1 MVIFLTSSFVEYQ
14 PKKYEPKPVD
24 ASNGFVDNLKR
35 YWPDHARF
43 LVFACDP
50 SDAGVSDHVT
60 DEMRDAFSLAGFFI
74 EEIRCFDD
82 RAIRAYQKKA
92 GCSEADAAGNALKDA
107 LQWAD
112 VFYLAGGHAPTE
124 NAFMKRCGL
133 KELINDREIF
143 DGIFIG
149 LSAGAVNAAENVYL
163 PPELPGEAADPDFVK
178 FTDGLGLTGINIMPH
193 IEYEKTVI
201 LDGMKLVDEILA
213 QDSRGREIYMIPD
226 GAYFIIRNGVTEFF
240 GEGEIMEDGLCIGV
254 PLVASL
260 PLIITLYRW
269 RNRTRRCPRC
279 NARMRKLDE
288 ASDNA
293 YLTEAQ
299 DLEERLDSVDY
310 DVWLCPECGETDIY
324 PFVKRGSAYK
334 ECPVCHARTERH
346 TSTRVLRQPTTLR
359 EGIAQKTYAC
369 RHCGNIRTEDHA
381 IPKLPPVVVAPI
393 GGGRSGGGGGFGGGS
408 FGGGFGGGSTGG
420 GGASGGW

>member
-1 MVIFLTSSFVEYQ
+1 M
-14 PKKYEPKPVD
+14 
-24 ASNGFVDNLKR
+24 KR
-35 YWPDHARF
+35 LISYLFA
-43 LVFACDP
+43 LVVALAAA
-50 SDAGVSDHVT
+50 AGVYKVEDLPNVQIADRTKHLVNPDGIVSPAGQARIDSLLLDTRRQTSAEVVAVIVDDIDPDADIDTYATELFTRWGIGKSDKDNGILLLVAKDRRKAVIRTGYGAEGVMPDIISGRILYDTMFPRFKAGDYEGGLIAGVERIHDVVT
-60 DEMRDAFSLAGFFI
+60 DPAVRDELMSAESDKHSGDSGGDTIFNFYLGICSLVALALLIAFLASVAKVRGKT
-74 EEIRCFDD
+74 D
-82 RAIRAYQKKA
+82 YQKYV
-92 GCSEADAAGNALKDA
+92 ALEP
-107 LQWAD
+107 
-112 VFYLAGGHAPTE
+112 LAP
-124 NAFMKRCGL
+124 L
-133 KELINDREIF
+133 SLI
-143 DGIFIG
+143 
-149 LSAGAVNAAENVYL
+149 
-163 PPELPGEAADPDFVK
+163 
-178 FTDGLGLTGINIMPH
+178 LT
-193 IEYEKTVI
+193 
-201 LDGMKLVDEILA
+201 
-213 QDSRGREIYMIPD
+213 
-226 GAYFIIRNGVTEFF
+226 F
-240 GEGEIMEDGLCIGV
+240 LCIGI

-269 RNRTRRCPRC
+269 RNRARRCPRC

-346 TSTRVLRQPTTLR
+346 TSTRVLRQPTTAR

-381 IPKLPPVVVAPI
+381 IPKLPPVVVVP
-393 GGGRSGGGGGFGGGS
+393 GGSGRSGGGGFGGGS

>member
-1 MVIFLTSSFVEYQ
+1 MKRLISYILTAVVALSAAAGVYKVDDLPNVQLADHTKHLVNPDGIVSPAGQARIDSLLLDARRKTSAEIVAVIVDDIDPDTDIDTYATELFTRWGIGKSDKDNGILLLVAKDRRKAVIRTGYGAEGVMPDIISGRILYDTMF
-14 PKKYEPKPVD
+14 PRFKAGDYEGGLIAGTEQIYNVVTDPAARDELMSDRADKR
-24 ASNGFVDNLKR
+24 ASGSDGDTIFNFYLGICCLVAL
-35 YWPDHARF
+35 ALLVVF
-43 LVFACDP
+43 LVSVAKVR
-50 SDAGVSDHVT
+50 GKT
-60 DEMRDAFSLAGFFI
+60 D
-74 EEIRCFDD
+74 
-82 RAIRAYQKKA
+82 YQKYVA
-92 GCSEADAAGNALKDA
+92 VEPMAPLAL
-107 LQWAD
+107 
-112 VFYLAGGHAPTE
+112 
-124 NAFMKRCGL
+124 
-133 KELINDREIF
+133 I
-143 DGIFIG
+143 
-149 LSAGAVNAAENVYL
+149 
-163 PPELPGEAADPDFVK
+163 
-178 FTDGLGLTGINIMPH
+178 LT
-193 IEYEKTVI
+193 
-201 LDGMKLVDEILA
+201 
-213 QDSRGREIYMIPD
+213 
-226 GAYFIIRNGVTEFF
+226 F
-240 GEGEIMEDGLCIGV
+240 LCIGI

-346 TSTRVLRQPTTLR
+346 TSTRVLRQPTTAR